1 MGAPIGSLIISD
13 KARIQKALKWRKIL
27 GGGMRQVGYIAAC
40 GLYALENNLPLL
52 KIDHE
57 NARFFALEI
66 ASLDGISI
74 DLGKVQTNIVIFELE
89 SRINSEDFVEQCKES
104 GLLLSNVGDNK
115 IRIVTYHQISKEAIQ
130 NAVGIVTEVMK
141 KMMRN

>member
-1 MGAPIGSLIISD
+1 
-13 KARIQKALKWRKIL
+13 
-27 GGGMRQVGYIAAC
+27 MRQVGYIAAC